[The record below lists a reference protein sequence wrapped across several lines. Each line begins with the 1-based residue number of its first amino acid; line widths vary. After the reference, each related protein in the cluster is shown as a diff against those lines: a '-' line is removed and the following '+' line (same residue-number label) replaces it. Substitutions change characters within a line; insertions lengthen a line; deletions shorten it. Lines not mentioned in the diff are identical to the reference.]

1 MFKQGHYWVEPS
13 NQGELAHLPC
23 TPRRGTAA
31 FRRMQSRQ
39 AEQKRVQE
47 AGFVFI
53 GFVLVFAFIA
63 VFLSA
68 Y

>member
-1 MFKQGHYWVEPS
+1 
-13 NQGELAHLPC
+13 
-23 TPRRGTAA
+23 
-31 FRRMQSRQ
+31 MQVQQ

-47 AGFVFI
+47 AGLLFI

>member
-1 MFKQGHYWVEPS
+1 M
-13 NQGELAHLPC
+13 GEYIRF
-23 TPRRGTAA
+23 TPRPGTRA
-31 FRRMQSRQ
+31 FKRMQAQQ

-47 AGFVFI
+47 ASLLFI

-63 VFLSA
+63 VFLAA

>member
-1 MFKQGHYWVEPS
+1 MFKQGPYWVEPTQ
-13 NQGELAHLPC
+13 QGYLYC
-23 TPRRGTAA
+23 TPRRGTRA
-31 FRRMQSRQ
+31 FKRMQSQQ
-39 AEQKRVQE
+39 AEQQHVQG
-47 AGFVFI
+47 AGLLFI